1 MFGELC
7 SLCCGFPQQGLGAWG
22 WCEDGG
28 AWLDSCRAARFSRE
42 NAGPGGREANDSGR
56 RETKVTNPGV
66 QAGGGKGG
74 EERGP
79 GLASLP
85 IELDCPSRVARAANP
100 IGMRI
105 RNRR

>member
-1 MFGELC
+1 MC
-7 SLCCGFPQQGLGAWG
+7 RW
-22 WCEDGG
+22 D
-28 AWLDSCRAARFSRE
+28 AWLDSYRAARFSSE
-42 NAGPGGREANDSGR
+42 NAGPGGREAKDNGR

-85 IELDCPSRVARAANP
+85 IELDCTSRVAGLLIPGGCGA
-100 IGMRI
+100 
-105 RNRR
+105 